1 MTQLQAAIGVS
12 TSNDALLD
20 LFECISNLLKRLHF
34 YAERIPMSPMMS
46 DMVVKIMGEVL
57 AVLGLATKQIK
68 QGRFSKWFHR
78 LQNVPD
84 QAHCRNICQEIPR
97 R

>member
-1 MTQLQAAIGVS
+1 MTLLQAAIGIS

-20 LFECISNLLKRLHF
+20 LFECVSNLLKRLHI
-34 YAERIPMSPMMS
+34 YTERIPLSPMML

-57 AVLGLATKQIK
+57 VVLALATKQIK
-68 QGRFSKWFHR
+68 QGHLSKWAHR
-78 LQNVPD
+78 LRNVPY
-84 QAHCRNICQEIPR
+84 QYCRNTCQEIPR